1 MEGVIGYTTM
11 FAGNFA
17 PKNWAF
23 CQGQIIN
30 IASNTALFS
39 ILGTVYGGNG
49 TTTFGLPDLRGRT
62 IVGVGQG
69 PGLSQYSLGQA
80 AGTETQTLNQLTMPA
95 HVHPVA
101 VVAAN
106 PSTDEPAN
114 LSTASGN
121 VYGRDVNSPQ
131 LFPYAGGPNVNMGVL
146 QGALTMTAV
155 GANQSFSILRP
166 LLGMNYIICLRGVY
180 PARN

>member
-1 MEGVIGYTTM
+1 M

-23 CQGQIIN
+23 CQGQIVN

-39 ILGTVYGGNG
+39 ILGTTYGGNG

-62 IVGVGQG
+62 IVGIGTG
-69 PGLSQYSLGQA
+69 PGLSPYSLGQIG
-80 AGTETQTLNQLTMPA
+80 GTETQTLNITTMPA

-106 PSTDEPAN
+106 PATDEPAN
-114 LSTASGN
+114 LSEASAN
-121 VYGRDVNSPQ
+121 VYARDVASPQ
-131 LFPYAGGPNVNMGVL
+131 VFPYSAGPNVNMGVIT
-146 QGALTMTAV
+146 GTMQMSPV
-155 GANQSFSILRP
+155 GSNQSFSILRP
-166 LLGMNYIICLRGVY
+166 ILGMNYIICTRGVY

>member
-1 MEGVIGYTTM
+1 MEGVIGYTTC

-23 CQGQIIN
+23 CQGQIVN

-69 PGLSQYSLGQA
+69 PGLSQYSLGQVG
-80 AGTETQTLNQLTMPA
+80 GTETTTVNVTQMPA

-101 VVAAN
+101 IVAHNLADDTNAASISTAAN
-106 PSTDEPAN
+106 
-114 LSTASGN
+114 N
-121 VYGRDVNSPQ
+121 VYARDEQGISPYSTSPTVSMAPIQ
-131 LFPYAGGPNVNMGVL
+131 ASIQMSPTGGN
-146 QGALTMTAV
+146 TA
-155 GANQSFSILRP
+155 FSILRP
-166 LLGMNYIICLRGVY
+166 VFGLNYIICLRGVY

>member
-1 MEGVIGYTTM
+1 MEGVIGYTTC

-62 IVGVGQG
+62 IVGAGQG
-69 PGLSQYSLGQA
+69 PGLSQYSLGQV
-80 AGTETQTLNQLTMPA
+80 GGSENDTMSLVQMPA
-95 HVHPVA
+95 HVHPVT

-106 PSTDEPAN
+106 PANDTDAAT
-114 LSTASGN
+114 LTTASGST
-121 VYGRDVNSPQ
+121 YARDEGGIS
-131 LFPYAGGPNVNMGVL
+131 PYADSASVNMGAL
-146 QGALTMTAV
+146 QASITMAPT
-155 GANQSFSILRP
+155 GGNLPFSILRP
-166 LLGMNYIICLRGVY
+166 LLGMNYVICMYGVY

>member
-1 MEGVIGYTTM
+1 MEGVIGYVTG

-49 TTTFGLPDLRGRT
+49 TTTFALPDLRGRA
-62 IVGVGQG
+62 IVGVGSG
-69 PGLSQYSLGQA
+69 PGLSPYSLGQM
-80 AGTETQTLNQLTMPA
+80 GGSETSTLNISQLPAHIHPVNLTLQPGSSDTGSSATPGGNVFATPSSGNNLFNSGGANTNMPA
-95 HVHPVA
+95 F
-101 VVAAN
+101 
-106 PSTDEPAN
+106 S
-114 LSTASGN
+114 
-121 VYGRDVNSPQ
+121 
-131 LFPYAGGPNVNMGVL
+131 
-146 QGALTMTAV
+146 GALSLAPT
-155 GANQSFSILRP
+155 GGNQPYSNLRP
-166 LLGMNYIICLRGVY
+166 VLGVNYIVCMFGVY

>member
-1 MEGVIGYTTM
+1 MEGVIGYTTC

-39 ILGTVYGGNG
+39 ILGTTYGGNG

-62 IVGVGQG
+62 VVGVGQG
-69 PGLSQYSLGQA
+69 PGLSAYSLGQVGGA
-80 AGTETQTLNQLTMPA
+80 ESNTLNILQLPA

-101 VVAAN
+101 IVAAN
-106 PSTDEPAN
+106 PATAEGATLSAAAN
-114 LSTASGN
+114 N
-121 VYGRDVNSPQ
+121 VYARSENDT
-131 LFPYAGGPNVNMGVL
+131 PYASSPTVNTAPI
-146 QGALTMTAV
+146 QGQITMTST
-155 GANQSFSILRP
+155 GNNQSYQQLRP
-166 LLGMNYIICLRGVY
+166 LFGMNYVICMRGVY

>member
-1 MEGVIGYTTM
+1 MEGVIGYVTC

-49 TTTFGLPDLRGRT
+49 TTTFGLPDLQGRAV
-62 IVGVGQG
+62 VGVGQG
-69 PGLSQYSLGQA
+69 PGLSQYSLGQV
-80 AGTETQTLNQLTMPA
+80 GGSTTVTINQTQMPA
-95 HVHPVA
+95 HVHQ
-101 VVAAN
+101 VVAQITPKA
-106 PSTDEPAN
+106 SDTGSSATPAN
-114 LSTASGN
+114 SVYATASNG
-121 VYGRDVNSPQ
+121 SPS
-131 LFPYAGGPNVNMGVL
+131 FASAPTTSM
-146 QGALTMTAV
+146 QGFNAALTMSSS
-155 GANQSFSILRP
+155 GGNQPFSIQHP
-166 LLGMNYIICLRGVY
+166 VMGMNYIVCLRGVF

>member
-1 MEGVIGYTTM
+1 MEGVIGYTTL

-23 CQGQIIN
+23 CAGQIIN

-39 ILGTVYGGNG
+39 ILGTTYGGNG
-49 TTTFGLPDLRGRT
+49 TTTFALPDLRGRT
-62 IVGVGQG
+62 VVGQGTG
-69 PGLSQYSLGQA
+69 PGLSSYVLGQVG
-80 AGTETQTLNQLTMPA
+80 GTENTTINMSQMPA

-106 PSTDEPAN
+106 PATDETAN
-114 LSTASGN
+114 ASTASGN
-121 VYGRDVNSPQ
+121 VYARDINS
-131 LFPYAGGPNVNMGVL
+131 LLPYAGGPFASMGNL
-146 QGALTMTAV
+146 TGTIQMAPSGNGQAL
-155 GANQSFSILRP
+155 SILRP
-166 LLGMNYIICLRGVY
+166 LLGLNYIICQFGVY

>member
-1 MEGVIGYTTM
+1 MEGVIGYTTL

-17 PKNWAF
+17 PKTWAF

-69 PGLSQYSLGQA
+69 PGLSQYSLGQV
-80 AGTETQTLNQLTMPA
+80 GGSESDTLSILQMPA

-106 PSTDEPAN
+106 PSTESDAN
-114 LSTASGN
+114 ASTASGN
-121 VYGRDVNSPQ
+121 VYARDTNGISPYTAS
-131 LFPYAGGPNVNMGVL
+131 LNVNMASL
-146 QGALTMTAV
+146 QGTIEMAST
-155 GANQSFSILRP
+155 GSNIPFSILRP
-166 LLGMNYIICLRGVY
+166 VLGLNYIICMQGVY

>member
-1 MEGVIGYTTM
+1 MEGIIGYTTI

-49 TTTFGLPDLRGRT
+49 TTTFALPDLRGRT

-69 PGLSQYSLGQA
+69 PGTNNYDLGQTNGA
-80 AGTETQTLNQLTMPA
+80 EINTISAQQMPA
-95 HVHPVA
+95 HVHPLTVKITPVA
-101 VVAAN
+101 SNDAG
-106 PSTDEPAN
+106 
-114 LSTASGN
+114 TATPVNG
-121 VYGRDVNSPQ
+121 VYGNGTTNLYNTNADAT
-131 LFPYAGGPNVNMGVL
+131 FKPYAA
-146 QGALTMTAV
+146 ALTMQPIGSGSA
-155 GANQSFSILRP
+155 FSTLHP
-166 LLGMNYIICLRGVY
+166 VLGLNYIICLNGIF
-180 PARN
+180 PSRN